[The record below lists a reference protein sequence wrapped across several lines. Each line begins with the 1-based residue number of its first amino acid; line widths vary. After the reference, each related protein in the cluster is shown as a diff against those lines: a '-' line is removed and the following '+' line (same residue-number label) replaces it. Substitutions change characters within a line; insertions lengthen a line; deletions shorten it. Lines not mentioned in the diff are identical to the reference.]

1 MECVSSKPRNI
12 IFDQILSFVELQY
25 LRMQDFYS
33 KYYLGWDDPFHTFP
47 QKSGI
52 LGPHSLQWFN
62 KTF

>member
-33 KYYLGWDDPFHTFP
+33 KYYLGWDDPFHFST
-47 QKSGI
+47 KIWHIGA
-52 LGPHSLQWFN
+52 LQLSVVQ
-62 KTF
+62 